1 MPNTLKTH
9 LSFIRKVT
17 VNEMILLF
25 VVDPRRFARKAHFVR
40 HVTLKAAALL
50 FVGDPGI
57 EPGTSTLSV

>member
-1 MPNTLKTH
+1 MSPRLKLARH
-9 LSFIRKVT
+9 EAAPIYMQCALS
-17 VNEMILLF
+17 
-25 VVDPRRFARKAHFVR
+25 RKAHFVR